1 MAFGQHTQHRA
12 RIERRHQSAVTKE
25 REPKKEWSRY
35 RKERERKGERRG
47 KENEGERRGKEN
59 EGGRRGKENEGER
72 KGKEKEGERGG
83 EEEEGEREGE
93 EEEEREGE
101 QIGLVRKQA
110 ITELDIRGYDDQFK
124 EQVKSRGAGKEREKK
139 EGMIIAF
146 KDGRGGGGESV
157 GAHTAMCIP
166 CQEIEPAHRHTQ
178 QRGDRQGMHWIQH

>member
-1 MAFGQHTQHRA
+1 MKERGEERSMKE
-12 RIERRHQSAVTKE
+12 RGEERRMKE
-25 REPKKEWSRY
+25 R
-35 RKERERKGERRG
+35 G
-47 KENEGERRGKEN
+47 
-59 EGGRRGKENEGER
+59 GKENEGER
-72 KGKEKEGERGG
+72 KGKEKEGEKEGERGG

>member
-47 KENEGERRGKEN
+47 KENEGER
-59 EGGRRGKENEGER
+59 
-72 KGKEKEGERGG
+72 KGKEKEGEK
-83 EEEEGEREGE
+83 EGERGGE

-101 QIGLVRKQA
+101 QIGQVRKQA